1 MMDVVDVVVDVVVEV
16 VGGEVV
22 GEIVGYDRGFV
33 VVDGWVY
40 QSSFIL
46 FINIFLYFKL
56 VI

>member
-1 MMDVVDVVVDVVVEV
+1 MMVVVEV
-16 VGGEVV
+16 VVEIVV
-22 GEIVGYDRGFV
+22 EIVGGEIVGYDRGFV
-33 VVDGWVY
+33 VVGGWVY